1 LNKPPASSA
10 TTAYGW
16 VIAPF
21 IVMFFA
27 SLSWWIDGAWVAWFG
42 LICSGLSTALFVYR
56 QQRRPVPSEAAEQ
69 AAQIEALHSA
79 LKSLLDEVLPAWTHH
94 VNEVKRQTEA
104 AVLQL
109 TTSFSKVLQHLSP
122 ADSNSKAVGG
132 DRSIGLLALCERE
145 LHPVVASLTD
155 VIDGKDA
162 MMAKISALAQETQA
176 LREMATEVGSIAA
189 QTNLLAIN
197 AAIEAARAGES
208 GRGFAVVAAEVRML
222 SQRSAETGRRMT
234 ARVAQISSIMDTTLQ
249 SADEAN
255 TNDKHAV
262 SLSGRI
268 VEDVLKHVRKLGDHS
283 DSMDKKGQ
291 FVRQEIEK
299 LLMALQFQDRVSQML
314 VTVQQDMER
323 LQQTLAQSDQG
334 ESLDVGAWMQ
344 TLRKTYAMDDQFH
357 R

>member
-1 LNKPPASSA
+1 MQRPTISYS
-10 TTAYGW
+10 W
-16 VIAPF
+16 VIAPV
-21 IVMFFA
+21 IVMFFG
-27 SLSWWIDGAWVAWFG
+27 SLAWWIDGAWVPWLG
-42 LICSGLSTALFVYR
+42 LICSGAATAFFVY
-56 QQRRPVPSEAAEQ
+56 QQASRPTFEEPGQPSQ
-69 AAQIEALHSA
+69 QVEALHAA
-79 LKSLLDEVLPAWTHH
+79 LTSLLNEVLPAWTHH
-94 VNEVKRQTEA
+94 VNEVKLQTEA

-109 TTSFSKVLQHLSP
+109 TTSFSEVLQHLSP
-122 ADSNSKAVGG
+122 AETNKKATGA

-176 LREMATEVGSIAA
+176 LREMAIEVGSIAA

-222 SQRSAETGRRMT
+222 SQRSAETGKRMS
-234 ARVAQISSIMDTTLQ
+234 ARVAQISSIMETTLQ
-249 SADEAN
+249 SASEAN

-283 DSMDKKGQ
+283 ESMDKKGIY
-291 FVRQEIEK
+291 VRQEIEK

-323 LQQTLAQSDQG
+323 LQQTLAHSDRG
-334 ESLDVGAWMQ
+334 EAFDVEAWMQ
-344 TLRKTYAMDDQFH
+344 TLRKTYAMEDQFH